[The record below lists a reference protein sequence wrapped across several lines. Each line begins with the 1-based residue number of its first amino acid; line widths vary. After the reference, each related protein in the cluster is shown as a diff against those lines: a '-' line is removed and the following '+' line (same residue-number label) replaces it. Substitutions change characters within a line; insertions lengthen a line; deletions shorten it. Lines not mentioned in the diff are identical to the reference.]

1 MMRIEKI
8 AGEPDRAGRYFTTL
22 TGGTTLR
29 LYPQV
34 IADLGLY
41 PGCELDE
48 AAYQKL
54 LEMAGSASAKMRAVR
69 IVSASAV
76 SSRDL
81 EQRLVRKGED
91 PAHAHAAVAWMSELN
106 LVDDGET
113 ARQIVR
119 KGIARGYGVARV
131 KQMLYEKQIP
141 RELWPEAL
149 ADYPEQDEAIQFF
162 LRSRL
167 PAEPTEKDKKRAV
180 DALLR
185 RGHRWE
191 EIRRC
196 LSALDEEMEAY
207 DE

>member
-1 MMRIEKI
+1 M
-8 AGEPDRAGRYFTTL
+8 TTL
-22 TGGTTLR
+22 SDGTTLR

-41 PGCELDE
+41 AGFELDE
-48 AAYQKL
+48 EAYQKL
-54 LEMAGSASAKMRAVR
+54 LEAAGNTSAKMRAVR

-91 PAHAHAAVAWMSELN
+91 PAHAHAAVEWMSELN

-119 KGIARGYGVARV
+119 KGIAKGYGKARV

-141 RELWPEAL
+141 KELWAEAL
-149 ADYPEQDEAIQFF
+149 ADFPEQSEAIMAF
-162 LRSRL
+162 LRNRL
-167 PAEPTEKDKKRAV
+167 GEAPDEKTKKRAI

-196 LSALDEEMEAY
+196 LSELDEEMEAY

>member
-1 MMRIEKI
+1 
-8 AGEPDRAGRYFTTL
+8 
-22 TGGTTLR
+22 
-29 LYPQV
+29 
-34 IADLGLY
+34 
-41 PGCELDE
+41 
-48 AAYQKL
+48 
-54 LEMAGSASAKMRAVR
+54 
-69 IVSASAV
+69 
-76 SSRDL
+76 
-81 EQRLVRKGED
+81 
-91 PAHAHAAVAWMSELN
+91 MSELN

-149 ADYPEQDEAIQFF
+149 ADF

-167 PAEPTEKDKKRAV
+167 PEGFTEKDKKRAI